1 MCVQYVEFAAA
12 GRGTSA
18 SCWISFQLLRFACT
32 RLDNARCHGESRDR
46 KLLHYFETRR
56 ASISYELVKPK
67 LDEMT
72 DGRGCKPAR
81 GESLGLS

>member
-1 MCVQYVEFAAA
+1 MGVEFAAA

-56 ASISYELVKPK
+56 ASIIASISYELVNPK
-67 LDEMT
+67 LDM
-72 DGRGCKPAR
+72 R
-81 GESLGLS
+81 